1 MHSFLPWFRLSVLT
15 RVGFAPFGSSLAW
28 IHWVNPVGSLRW
40 FSLHSALFSTGCAQE
55 DGTFSSPAQ
64 DSVQSLKEVSGHPP
78 LPLTR
83 CESAASANLTLL
95 DAVAKSVER
104 AAAKEGLDN
113 SGSTGLDPSATK
125 KKDFELHWL

>member
-1 MHSFLPWFRLSVLT
+1 M
-15 RVGFAPFGSSLAW
+15 
-28 IHWVNPVGSLRW
+28 GSLRW